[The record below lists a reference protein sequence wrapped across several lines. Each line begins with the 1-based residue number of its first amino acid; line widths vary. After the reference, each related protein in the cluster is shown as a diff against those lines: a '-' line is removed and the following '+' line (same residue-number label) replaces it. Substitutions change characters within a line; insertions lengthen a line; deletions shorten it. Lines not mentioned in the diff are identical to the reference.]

1 MNARDIIYALQKDI
15 EDAMRERM
23 EVPEYIEMT
32 QEQYDIIYDS
42 LKFVVKVTN
51 GVVPKNTFS
60 GIPIKVIDP

>member
-1 MNARDIIYALQKDI
+1 MNAIDIIYALQKDI

-42 LKFVVKVTN
+42 LNFVVKVTN
-51 GVVPKNTFS
+51 GEVPKNTFS
-60 GIPIKVIDP
+60 GIPIKIIDL